1 MELEKSL
8 GNGKIITLCWRNIMS
23 PKHHILTNKGK
34 LLRTVMLTSFPSKK
48 HKLFQIH
55 TCTTC
60 RPRVRSLQGNL
71 RPRLLC
77 IDWAI
82 VRSIHQ
88 SRDFPV
94 ITKRMRFIYKFFII
108 IMAFS
113 LRTRVRNQLKP
124 TTGQRIT
131 LKNMSPQSVVH
142 LSSQNRQVT
151 LVSGYPF

>member
-8 GNGKIITLCWRNIMS
+8 GNGKIRTLCWRNIMS
-23 PKHHILTNKGK
+23 PKDHILTNKGK

-48 HKLFQIH
+48 TQIISIH
-55 TCTTC
+55 TCTTYQS
-60 RPRVRSLQGNL
+60 RVRSLQGNL
-71 RPRLLC
+71 RPRLLS

-94 ITKRMRFIYKFFII
+94 MTKRMRFIYKFFII

-113 LRTRVRNQLKP
+113 LRTRVHNQLKP

-142 LSSQNRQVT
+142 LSSQNR
-151 LVSGYPF
+151 